1 MPTKET
7 QDPANMID
15 SEKSP
20 GCVST
25 PSTPATES
33 SRLGLWTY
41 AQRFVIVSGL
51 LSLLCTANYFQGVVA
66 YNDLDACVDCWV
78 ADSSLRDKLTE
89 AEIIDGGLTVG
100 GIGVEGFFL
109 LVFTWFAFQ
118 GKNRTRTVVICVCG
132 LLNVLQRLVFYL
144 EQSGEI
150 TRLRIG
156 QRCFIWAGLSFIHVL
171 AFSAVCSALNR
182 SSAVF
187 HLQFTETS
195 SFLESCY

>member
-7 QDPANMID
+7 QDPANMTD
-15 SEKSP
+15 SEKNP

-25 PSTPATES
+25 PSTPATKS
-33 SRLGLWTY
+33 SGLGLWTY

-51 LSLLCTANYFQGVVA
+51 LSLLCTANYFLAVLA
-66 YNDLDACVDCWV
+66 YNDLDACVDCFV
-78 ADSSLRDKLTE
+78 AESQRHNLTE
-89 AEIIDGGLTVG
+89 DEGIDAGVTLGGM
-100 GIGVEGFFL
+100 GVECFFFS
-109 LVFTWFAFQ
+109 VFNWFAFQ
-118 GKNRTRTVVICVCG
+118 GENRTRTVVICVCG

-156 QRCFIWAGLSFIHVL
+156 QRCSLWAGLSFIHIL

>member
-7 QDPANMID
+7 QDPANMTD
-15 SEKSP
+15 SEKNP

-33 SRLGLWTY
+33 SRLGLWAY

-51 LSLLCTANYFQGVVA
+51 LSLLCTANYFLGAVA
-66 YNDLDACVDCWV
+66 SNGLDACVDCFV
-78 ADSSLRDKLTE
+78 AESQRNHLTE
-89 AEIIDGGLTVG
+89 AESIDGGLMVG
-100 GIGVEGFFL
+100 GMGVDVLFL
-109 LVFTWFAFQ
+109 LVFTWFAFEGQ
-118 GKNRTRTVVICVCG
+118 NRARTVVICVCG

-144 EQSGEI
+144 EQSGET

-156 QRCFIWAGLSFIHVL
+156 QRCFLLAGLSWIHVL

>member
-7 QDPANMID
+7 QDPANMTD
-15 SEKSP
+15 SEKNP

-25 PSTPATES
+25 PSTPATKS
-33 SRLGLWTY
+33 SGLGLWTY
-41 AQRFVIVSGL
+41 ALRFVIVSGL
-51 LSLLCTANYFQGVVA
+51 LGLLCTANYFLGAAA
-66 YNDLDACVDCWV
+66 YSDLNACVDCFV
-78 ADSSLRDKLTE
+78 AGFQRDELTE
-89 AEIIDGGLTVG
+89 AESIDAGLTLG
-100 GIGVEGFFL
+100 GMGLEGGFL
-109 LVFTWFAFQ
+109 SLFTWLAFQ

-144 EQSGEI
+144 ELSGEI

-156 QRCFIWAGLSFIHVL
+156 QRCLLWAGLSFIHVI

-182 SSAVF
+182 SCAVF
-187 HLQFTETS
+187 YLQFTETS